1 MVPAR
6 LPNALRMMRL
16 LFAPNSFPVIARR
29 PKADVAIRV
38 EGFCGIC
45 MALCPSTRMATVPA
59 GPRND
64 IRKFLSG
71 VGSVLCLLLIAA
83 PVQAQVPAH
92 ARLDVLDY
100 DFTLTLSPTSDEVR
114 GIADITFG
122 FTQRR
127 GDSDVEPVMFNLH
140 GRDAAGRGMTVD
152 SVLIAPLLR
161 QDRFSPVTFAH
172 AEGRVQV
179 TMPDGAA
186 GWSEGE
192 VYQIR
197 IHYHGIPADG
207 LIIANNRH
215 GRRTFFG
222 DNWPDRARHWLPTV
236 DHPSDKATVS
246 WHVTAPPG
254 YGIIAN
260 GRRMAA
266 WCDALACHAHYRS
279 DVPIPTKV
287 MVVGAAPFAVEQAGV
302 AAGVPVESWVYEE
315 DRESGFREYAA
326 AVPIVAYFD
335 SLLAPFP
342 YEKLANV
349 QSKTRYGG
357 MENAGAIFYHE
368 RSTPGDGSQEG
379 LIAHEI
385 AHQWFGDWATE
396 ADWPHLWLSEG
407 FATYLTEVWFEH
419 KEGPQRLRA
428 GMAGQRETVLRLWQ
442 RAPAPLVDTVYAEPN
457 ELLTPNVYQRGAW
470 VLHMLRHRL
479 GDKAFFEGVRGY
491 LLRHGARN
499 AATVDLREALE
510 AASGQDLG
518 AFFQQWTRRAGQPRL
533 EGTWRYDTAAREVVV
548 TLRQTQP
555 ELPAFVFPL
564 DIGVGEAVETVAV
577 DERSETFRLRA
588 NARPSRVVLDPNVRL
603 LYEDGGFREAR

>member
-6 LPNALRMMRL
+6 LLNALRMPRL
-16 LFAPNSFPVIARR
+16 FRPLALFL
-29 PKADVAIRV
+29 
-38 EGFCGIC
+38 
-45 MALCPSTRMATVPA
+45 LC
-59 GPRND
+59 
-64 IRKFLSG
+64 
-71 VGSVLCLLLIAA
+71 AA
-83 PVQAQVPAH
+83 PAVAQDAV
-92 ARLDVLDY
+92 DVLNY
-100 DFTLTLSPTSDEVR
+100 DFSLTLSPTSDEIR
-114 GIADITFG
+114 GVAEITYRLLPRQICVDTPG
-122 FTQRR
+122 SPC
-127 GDSDVEPVMFNLH
+127 GSPPPPMLAFNLIA
-140 GRDAAGRGMTVD
+140 RDEEGKGMVVD
-152 SVLIAPLLR
+152 SV
-161 QDRFSPVTFAH
+161 VTFPEVGSA
-172 AEGRVQV
+172 GRVRILSYRGSHLMIEPGGCTAQAYCRV
-179 TMPDGAA
+179 
-186 GWSEGE
+186 
-192 VYQIR
+192 R

-207 LIIANNRH
+207 LIIANNKH

-266 WCDALACHAHYRS
+266 WCDAAACHAHYRS
-279 DVPIPTKV
+279 DVPLPTKV
-287 MVVGAAPFAVEQAGV
+287 MVIGAAPFAVEQAGV
-302 AAGVPVESWVYEE
+302 AAGVPIESWVYEE
-315 DRESGFREYAA
+315 DRANGFREYAA
-326 AVPIVAYFD
+326 AVPIVAFFD

-419 KEGPQRLRA
+419 KEGPQRLRT
-428 GMAGQRETVLRLWQ
+428 GMAEQRETILSRWQ
-442 RAPAPLVDTVYAEPN
+442 QDKSPLVDTVYAAPV
-457 ELLTPNVYQRGAW
+457 ELLTYNPYQRGSW

-491 LLRHGARN
+491 LLRHGGRN
-499 AATVDLREALE
+499 AATDDFRSAME

-518 AFFQQWTRRAGQPRL
+518 AFFHQWTRRAGQPRL
-533 EGTWRYDTAAREVVV
+533 EGSWRYDTAAREVVV

-555 ELPAFVFPL
+555 ERPVFVFPL
-564 DIGVGEAVETVAV
+564 EIGVGDAVETVAV
-577 DERSETFRLRA
+577 D
-588 NARPSRVVLDPNVRL
+588 
-603 LYEDGGFREAR
+603 